1 MASLDRAHRVLAEAE
16 QLARKHHAQY
26 DPSHDFLHVTRVR
39 GLALS
44 IARSL
49 PGHPRVDLVVV
60 HLASLFHDLLD
71 KKYLP
76 RDQPVPSAREHLG
89 PFWSAFSQDEVADE
103 QRRLVERVVEN
114 VSYSK
119 EVKRIA
125 EGGQAEWHLT
135 CLELHWCAR
144 SSRHSDSRERNTD
157 RSSVFR
163 RMWTSTDAL
172 APTDSVQDADKLD
185 AMGAFG
191 ASASRERLVRPG
203 ATLPQL
209 RPVQCTF
216 SGRQRSRSLTSPGI
230 MRCSAYS
237 ALTNRPLY
245 LPPSPSPS
253 SAPSAD
259 DAVPPQQQ
267 QDDSA
272 IAHFHDKLFRLESM
286 IKTPRGRELAQKRA
300 ETLRRFVDETEREWR
315 EAEEG
320 LV

>member
-76 RDQPVPSAREHLG
+76 RDKPVPSAREHLA
-89 PFWSAFSQDEVADE
+89 PFWSAFSQDQVADE

-135 CLELHWCAR
+135 CLELHC
-144 SSRHSDSRERNTD
+144 
-157 RSSVFR
+157 
-163 RMWTSTDAL
+163 
-172 APTDSVQDADKLD
+172 VQDADKLD
-185 AMGAFG
+185 AMGAF
-191 ASASRERLVRPG
+191 
-203 ATLPQL
+203 
-209 RPVQCTF
+209 
-216 SGRQRSRSLTSPGI
+216 GI

-253 SAPSAD
+253 SPASAD
-259 DAVPPQQQ
+259 DAAPQQQ
-267 QDDSA
+267 QQQQDNSA
-272 IAHFHDKLFRLESM
+272 IAHFHDKLFHLESM
-286 IKTPRGRELAQKRA
+286 IKTPRGRVLAKKRA